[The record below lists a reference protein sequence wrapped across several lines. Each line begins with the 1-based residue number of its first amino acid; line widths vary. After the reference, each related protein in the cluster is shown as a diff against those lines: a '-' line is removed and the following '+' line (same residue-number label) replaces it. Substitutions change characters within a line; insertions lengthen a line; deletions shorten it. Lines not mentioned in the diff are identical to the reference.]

1 MPDKP
6 RIPDRTRFT
15 ILEECGP
22 LNPPPGS
29 ETWPTYSFA
38 ADGRL
43 VLLPAKPAAAPEEP
57 APSAVTNGHGDYTA
71 ERGEQFADQTLDQI
85 VADIKRTA
93 PPGTK

>member
-1 MPDKP
+1 MTDKP

-43 VLLPAKPAAAPEEP
+43 VLLPAKPAAAPEQP
-57 APSAVTNGHGDYTA
+57 AETNGQGDFTA
-71 ERGEQFADQTLDQI
+71 ARDEQFAGQTLDQI
-85 VADIKRTA
+85 VSDIKRSA